1 MIIVNGCSFS
11 APADDNQSW
20 VAGFFGKN
28 ILPFKSGLPGDLFQ
42 YNCVKNI
49 AVGGSSNGVIRR
61 KTFWYLNSDDC
72 KQKPD
77 YLIIQWS
84 TIDRWDYPVFV
95 TKEKAHNFPRMDMFP
110 ERINKINYMN
120 NGTDTFGFGK
130 EFYEKYYSLY
140 GAVLETLEHIYHT
153 QEYLKEKNIPY
164 KMITIGNLLDMDAS
178 IEKLEKLQT
187 DIDYQRGNYSN
198 LKTNKNILDKLE
210 EYDESWYE
218 LNNIKWLLQKID
230 FSKFLF
236 TDDVNIHGFGGG
248 IIEWFLNKNEPLT
261 GGCWHPSQEQHLRF
275 FNEFLW
281 PKIELDIQNYKEK
294 RKFL

>member
-11 APADDNQSW
+11 APADDNNSW
-20 VAGFFGKN
+20 PDGFIDKG
-28 ILPFKSGLPGDLFQ
+28 IIPYQSGLPSEIFQ

-49 AVGGSSNGVIRR
+49 AVGGASNGVIRR
-61 KTFWYLNSDDC
+61 KTFWYLNSDDV

-84 TIDRWDYPVFV
+84 TIDRWDYPIFV
-95 TKEKAHNFPRMDMFP
+95 TEDKAHNFPRMDMFP

-130 EFYEKYYSLY
+130 AFYEKYYSLY

-153 QEYLKEKNIPY
+153 QQYLKEKNIPY

-178 IEKLEKLQT
+178 IEKLQKLQT
-187 DIDYQRGNYSN
+187 DVDYQRGNYSN

-210 EYDESWYE
+210 DYDNSWYE
-218 LNNIKWLLQKID
+218 LNTIKSLLQKID

-236 TDDVNIHGFGGG
+236 TDDVNISGFGGG
-248 IIEWFLNKNEPLT
+248 IIEWFLNKNEALT
-261 GGCWHPSQEQHLRF
+261 GGCHHPSQEQHLRF

-281 PKIELDIQNYKEK
+281 PKIENDIENYKNK
-294 RKFL
+294 LI